1 LNKILIYIIAL
12 SLFLFFSCKQENNTS
27 NETQIKPVDNQQN
40 SSIDTFKTR
49 RINVDNILRNPE
61 VIINKS
67 KRTLSVYSD
76 SNLVGYYKIALGL
89 NPTSD
94 KIKAGDFATPEGT
107 FYICSKNSRSKYHL
121 SLLISYPNKE
131 YADRGLKSKLISQNE
146 YNQII
151 NAINNMKTP
160 PQNTNLGGDICI
172 HGGGTNSN
180 WTFGCI
186 ALEDK
191 DIEDL
196 FKFIQLGTKITIIHS
211 PTSSSQVE
219 LGNSQNNAY

>member
-1 LNKILIYIIAL
+1 
-12 SLFLFFSCKQENNTS
+12 
-27 NETQIKPVDNQQN
+27 
-40 SSIDTFKTR
+40 
-49 RINVDNILRNPE
+49 
-61 VIINKS
+61 
-67 KRTLSVYSD
+67 
-76 SNLVGYYKIALGL
+76 
-89 NPTSD
+89 
-94 KIKAGDFATPEGT
+94 
-107 FYICSKNSRSKYHL
+107 
-121 SLLISYPNKE
+121 
-131 YADRGLKSKLISQNE
+131 
-146 YNQII
+146 
-151 NAINNMKTP
+151 MKTP